1 MNRNTKPEISV
12 IIPVYNAEKWIS
24 RCLESIIKQTFKNF
38 EVIIVNDA
46 SQDKS
51 FEIVKQYIL
60 KDDRIIIINKEKNEG
75 TMSAREVAISKLKV
89 NTLFSVMQMTIS
101 LKMPFRSS
109 TTQSSQTNQI
119 LYLVDIQLSTII
131 CLKKILYVIYQQI
144 VLQRKYKIYF

>member
-1 MNRNTKPEISV
+1 MIVNRPTISV
-12 IIPVYNAEKWIS
+12 IVPVYNAEKWIS

-75 TMSAREVAISKLKV
+75 TMSARE
-89 NTLFSVMQMTIS
+89 
-101 LKMPFRSS
+101 R
-109 TTQSSQTNQI
+109 
-119 LYLVDIQLSTII
+119 
-131 CLKKILYVIYQQI
+131 
-144 VLQRKYKIYF
+144 

>member
-51 FEIVKQYIL
+51 FEIVKQ
-60 KDDRIIIINKEKNEG
+60 
-75 TMSAREVAISKLKV
+75 
-89 NTLFSVMQMTIS
+89 
-101 LKMPFRSS
+101 
-109 TTQSSQTNQI
+109 
-119 LYLVDIQLSTII
+119 
-131 CLKKILYVIYQQI
+131 
-144 VLQRKYKIYF
+144 

>member
-60 KDDRIIIINKEKNEG
+60 KDDRIIIINKEK
-75 TMSAREVAISKLKV
+75 K
-89 NTLFSVMQMTIS
+89 
-101 LKMPFRSS
+101 
-109 TTQSSQTNQI
+109 
-119 LYLVDIQLSTII
+119 
-131 CLKKILYVIYQQI
+131 
-144 VLQRKYKIYF
+144 

>member
-60 KDDRIIIINKEKNEG
+60 KDDRIIIINK
-75 TMSAREVAISKLKV
+75 R
-89 NTLFSVMQMTIS
+89 
-101 LKMPFRSS
+101 
-109 TTQSSQTNQI
+109 
-119 LYLVDIQLSTII
+119 
-131 CLKKILYVIYQQI
+131 KK
-144 VLQRKYKIYF
+144 

>member
-75 TMSAREVAISKLKV
+75 TMSARESGYIKDVVSFFLQKTKKRPNIS
-89 NTLFSVMQMTIS
+89 I
-101 LKMPFRSS
+101 
-109 TTQSSQTNQI
+109 
-119 LYLVDIQLSTII
+119 
-131 CLKKILYVIYQQI
+131 
-144 VLQRKYKIYF
+144 

>member
-60 KDDRIIIINKEKNEG
+60 
-75 TMSAREVAISKLKV
+75 
-89 NTLFSVMQMTIS
+89 
-101 LKMPFRSS
+101 
-109 TTQSSQTNQI
+109 
-119 LYLVDIQLSTII
+119 
-131 CLKKILYVIYQQI
+131 
-144 VLQRKYKIYF
+144 